1 MGMDGL
7 ADAIE
12 MMRQSARLTSTY
24 GNRVAL
30 FAGVGVFRM
39 GEAAI

>member
-1 MGMDGL
+1 MGMNGL

-24 GNRVAL
+24 GDRVAL
-30 FAGVGVFRM
+30 VAGTGTFRM
-39 GEAAI
+39 G